1 MRYLSFLLIL
11 VLIAP
16 LVAQNSQHE
25 DDRIYDDVR
34 RKLAND
40 VDVKGGGLEVIVKD
54 GAVTLRGRVHD
65 TKAREKAEKLT
76 NIEMERQLEL
86 KKQEE
91 RQRRREHE
99 KQKEIEMRIKEQ

>member
-16 LVAQNSQHE
+16 LFAQNSQHE

-40 VDVKGGGLEVIVKD
+40 IDVKGGGLEVAVKN
-54 GAVTLRGRVHD
+54 GAVTLRGQVHD
-65 TKAREKAEKLT
+65 TKARAKAEKIT
-76 NIEMERQLEL
+76 KKVKGVVSVDNEL
-86 KKQEE
+86 K
-91 RQRRREHE
+91 
-99 KQKEIEMRIKEQ
+99 IFGSD